1 MKQLNYQTM
10 KFTNILIS
18 TIAVALLMCSCGKD
32 NYPEAL
38 GGYFLGT
45 GEPEEEKPF
54 EYQAVDMGLDVK
66 WADCNVGAQKP
77 WEPGQYFAW
86 GEIQQK
92 QNYSWTTYKFAE
104 GSEKTQTKYCDNAK
118 YGKVDNKHY
127 LLSEDDAATVL
138 MGDGWRMPTNAEM
151 GQLLNNCDWSID
163 YKNDIKIIVA
173 TSKING
179 ATLTFA
185 LGGYMNDGKLV
196 DSGAGGFYW
205 LSEIETNRPCSAR
218 YLCLDTDE
226 SKVYT
231 DSGYKFYGINI
242 RAVR

>member
-45 GEPEEEKPF
+45 GEPVEEKPF

-104 GSEKTQTKYCDNAK
+104 DSEKTQTNPRFTQI
-118 YGKVDNKHY
+118 
-127 LLSEDDAATVL
+127 AAISSMV
-138 MGDGWRMPTNAEM
+138 
-151 GQLLNNCDWSID
+151 S
-163 YKNDIKIIVA
+163 
-173 TSKING
+173 
-179 ATLTFA
+179 TFA
-185 LGGYMNDGKLV
+185 L
-196 DSGAGGFYW
+196 SG
-205 LSEIETNRPCSAR
+205 R
-218 YLCLDTDE
+218 
-226 SKVYT
+226 KVY
-231 DSGYKFYGINI
+231 SNANSHHGRLIW
-242 RAVR
+242 